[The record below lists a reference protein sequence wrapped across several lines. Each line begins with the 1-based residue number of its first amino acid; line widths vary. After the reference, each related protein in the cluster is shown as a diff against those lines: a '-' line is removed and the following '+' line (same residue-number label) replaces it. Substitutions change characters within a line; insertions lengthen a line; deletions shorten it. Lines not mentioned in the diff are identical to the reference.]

1 MIFSNMSLSE
11 LAQNFIVLF
20 VAITVHEYAHGMIA
34 YRLGDPT
41 AKAMGRLT
49 LNPMAHLDPLGA
61 LMLLFCRFGWAK
73 PVPINPYYFD
83 DQKKG
88 TIMVSIAGPLSNLT
102 VAFIVATIY
111 PFLFILSP
119 SLFDPNAFLGELF
132 LVCIIINIKFAI
144 FNLIPFPPLDGS
156 KILFSILP
164 YRAYNKLLEYERY
177 GTIVLLVLSFSGLLG
192 RILDFVISP
201 IWGIYINWINFL
213 LRLFT

>member
-11 LAQNFIVLF
+11 LVQNFLVLF

-34 YRLGDPT
+34 YKLGDPT

-49 LNPMAHLDPLGA
+49 LNPLAHLDPLGA

-111 PFLFILSP
+111 PFLFMVSP
-119 SLFDPNAFLGELF
+119 SLFSGGTFLGELF
-132 LVCIIINIKFAI
+132 LVCIITNVNFAV

-164 YRAYNKLLEYERY
+164 YRAYNQLLAYERY
-177 GTIVLLVLSFSGLLG
+177 GTIVLLVLSFSGLLS
-192 RILDFVISP
+192 RILGIVIGP
-201 IWGIYINWINFL
+201 IMGLYKNWINFL
-213 LRLFT
+213 LNLFN